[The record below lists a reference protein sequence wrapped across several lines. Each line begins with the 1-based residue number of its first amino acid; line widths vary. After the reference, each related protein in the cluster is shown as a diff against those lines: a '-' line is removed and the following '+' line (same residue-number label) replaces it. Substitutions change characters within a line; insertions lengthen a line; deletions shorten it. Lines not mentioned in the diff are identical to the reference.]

1 MPGVARYRCTSQGPP
16 TVTSVCGCHQGVK
29 CARGVTRYRCTSQGP
44 PTATSVCGC
53 HQGVECAGC
62 CQIQM
67 HITGASYCDFC
78 VWLPSGSKVC
88 QRCYQIQMHIT
99 GASYC
104 DFCVWLPSGS
114 KVGSVLPDR
123 DAHHRGLLL
132 RLLCVAAIRE

>member
-1 MPGVARYRCTSQGPP
+1 MPGVA
-16 TVTSVCGCHQGVK
+16 
-29 CARGVTRYRCTSQGP
+29 RYRCTSQGP

-53 HQGVECAGC
+53 HQGVKCARC
-62 CQIQM
+62 CQIEM

-88 QRCYQIQMHIT
+88 QRCCQIQMHITGTPTTTSVCGCHQGVKCAACCQIEMHIT

-114 KVGSVLPDR
+114 KVCSVLPDR

>member
-29 CARGVTRYRCTSQGP
+29 CA
-44 PTATSVCGC
+44 
-53 HQGVECAGC
+53 GC
-62 CQIQM
+62 CQIEM

-88 QRCYQIQMHIT
+88 Q
-99 GASYC
+99 
-104 DFCVWLPSGS
+104 
-114 KVGSVLPDR
+114 VLSDT